1 MDSVKGATK
10 LKRILFILILAAG
23 ILAGCSSSFI
33 FGKDEAEPRVPI
45 AFSEYRVP
53 PNFVPQA
60 LIITALGDS
69 LSQGVGDTENLGG
82 YTGRLAEEISDWP
95 GVRGTIVENTA
106 KRGRRSDQLLA
117 MFPKGVLTGPI
128 TEADYVTMTI
138 GGNDIMKIVKR
149 DLFSLNIEAFKDE
162 LVLYENRYRTIFKSI
177 RAINPSVPII
187 AIGIY
192 NPFSLITDEVAEF
205 EEIITNYN
213 EAMKEITE
221 EDPLACFV
229 PVEDLFVGNDNLV
242 YHTDFFHP
250 NSKGYEL
257 MTERIVER
265 MGECG
270 LSYQE

>member
-1 MDSVKGATK
+1 M
-10 LKRILFILILAAG
+10 KRILFIVMLTMG

-33 FGKDEAEPRVPI
+33 FGNDEAEPRVPT
-45 AFSEYRVP
+45 AFTDYRVP

-69 LSQGVGDTENLGG
+69 LSQGVGDAENLGG
-82 YTGRLAEEISDWP
+82 YTGRLATEITDWP
-95 GVRGTIVENTA
+95 GVRGTLVENTA

-117 MFPKGVLTGPI
+117 MFQNGQLTGPVS
-128 TEADYVTMTI
+128 EADYVTMTI
-138 GGNDIMKIVKR
+138 GGNDVMKIVKR
-149 DLFSLNIEAFKDE
+149 DLFSLNVEAFKDE
-162 LVLYENRYRTIFKSI
+162 LVFYENRYRNIFMSI

-192 NPFSLITDEVAEF
+192 NPFSLITDEVEEF
-205 EEIITNYN
+205 DEIISNYN
-213 EAMKEITE
+213 SAMEEVVE

-229 PVEDLFVGNDNLV
+229 PVNDLFIGNDNLV

-257 MTERIVER
+257 MTERILER
-265 MGECG
+265 MEECG
-270 LSYQE
+270 FSYQE